1 MTDTTKTAT
10 SHAFAY
16 GSKKYSDGMT
26 VESGN
31 AKKVLLDVSDVI
43 KAEFAKFGT
52 DATEKKITL
61 ALGELNKSDMRF
73 GSKEVTSLTGAT
85 EAMQPTL
92 SVTKKPKAYTLS
104 IEGPTKVKYQ
114 KGEAFNK
121 ADSWSRPPAL
131 PTARSRR

>member
-1 MTDTTKTAT
+1 
-10 SHAFAY
+10 
-16 GSKKYSDGMT
+16 MT

-31 AKKVLLDVSDVI
+31 AKKVLLDVTDII
-43 KAEFAKFGT
+43 KAEFAKFSAG
-52 DATEKKITL
+52 ATEKKITL

-114 KGEAFNK
+114 KGEAFDQGRTRGQGHQHGRRHGQD
-121 ADSWSRPPAL
+121 AD
-131 PTARSRR
+131 RRQR